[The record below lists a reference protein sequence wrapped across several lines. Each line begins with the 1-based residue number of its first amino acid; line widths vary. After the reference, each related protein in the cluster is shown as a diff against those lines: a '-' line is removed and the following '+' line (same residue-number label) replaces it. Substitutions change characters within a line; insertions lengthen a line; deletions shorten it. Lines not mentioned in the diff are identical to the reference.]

1 MKKIVWLTI
10 ACVLLFSNQ
19 ALAHTGL
26 ESSTPAQGS
35 TVTEQ
40 LSEITLTFLTKIEE
54 TSSFTVTNSSDE
66 SVEVSG
72 INVEE
77 NVMNGSLEDS
87 LDNGAY
93 KINWK
98 IIGADGHPME
108 GVIDFVLEAPQEAEV
123 VEEVE
128 PITEPIEE
136 VEPIASN
143 TEEMETTVDAEDE
156 KSSNSII
163 GIIIVLVIILA
174 LAVWWIT
181 RRNKK

>member
-26 ESSTPAQGS
+26 ESSNPTQGS
-35 TVTEQ
+35 TLTEQ

-54 TSSFTVTNSSDE
+54 TSSFTVTNSSGE

-72 INVEE
+72 ILVEE
-77 NVMNGSLEDS
+77 NVMSGSMGDS
-87 LDNGAY
+87 LDNGSY

-108 GVIDFVLEAPQEAEV
+108 GVIDFVLEAPQE
-123 VEEVE
+123 VEDVE
-128 PITEPIEE
+128 PTSEPIEE

-143 TEEMETTVDAEDE
+143 TEEIETSVEEEEE
-156 KSSNSII
+156 KSSSNSII
-163 GIIIVLVIILA
+163 GIIIALVVILA
-174 LAVWWIT
+174 LAVWWMT